1 MKQHKYRLNIKT
13 FRLYCGFIRVCR
25 KKLTS
30 TSYTKHWESWAQT
43 GQMIGWGRGSAQ
55 NASRFS
61 AMARD
66 GDGRGRDLVDMRVR

>member
-1 MKQHKYRLNIKT
+1 M
-13 FRLYCGFIRVCR
+13 
-25 KKLTS
+25 TS
-30 TSYTKHWESWAQT
+30 TNYTKHWKSWVQM
-43 GQMIGWGRGSAQ
+43 GQMVGWGRGGAQ